1 MFLGPKPTPLGL
13 GPFFLLKPN
22 PPPWNLSPLVETQT
36 VTWKPCSS
44 CKKPIGL
51 NALYWTC
58 NVSTCNR
65 KRTGLVFCS
74 VECWDAHVPL
84 YNHRE
89 SWALENRSPKVL
101 AADEQASSGT
111 TERPSTGSTP
121 RPQKVVSEREKFIL
135 GLNEDLDNE
144 TEEERDHTMSENTE
158 KEVLIV
164 ASKLKN
170 YIRNKSGMNTSA
182 AVVDV
187 LSDKIRELCDQAVE
201 AAKRDGRKT
210 VMDRDFG

>member
-1 MFLGPKPTPLGL
+1 MDT
-13 GPFFLLKPN
+13 
-22 PPPWNLSPLVETQT
+22 TQI
-36 VTWKPCSS
+36 VWKLCSS
-44 CKKPIGL
+44 CKKPIHL
-51 NALYWTC
+51 KSVYWTC

-89 SWALENRSPKVL
+89 SWALENRAPKELTADDAPSTSESPREK
-101 AADEQASSGT
+101 AASSGT
-111 TERPSTGSTP
+111 SR
-121 RPQKVVSEREKFIL
+121 KVVSDRERFIAGL
-135 GLNEDLDNE
+135 GSEE
-144 TEEERDHTMSENTE
+144 QESEEERDYTMTEGNAE

-170 YIRNKSGMNTSA
+170 YIRAKSGMNTSA
-182 AVVDV
+182 AVIDV
-187 LSDKIRELCDQAVE
+187 LSDKVRDLCDQAVE

-210 VMDRDFG
+210 VMDRDFS

>member
-1 MFLGPKPTPLGL
+1 
-13 GPFFLLKPN
+13 
-22 PPPWNLSPLVETQT
+22 
-36 VTWKPCSS
+36 
-44 CKKPIGL
+44 L
-51 NALYWTC
+51 NSVYWTC

-89 SWALENRSPKVL
+89 SWAIETRSPKTKE
-101 AADEQASSGT
+101 ADEEGKSSVKPVSTDAGT
-111 TERPSTGSTP
+111 RSAKSL
-121 RPQKVVSEREKFIL
+121 SEREKFIL
-135 GLNEDLDNE
+135 GLDDPDGEVNERE
-144 TEEERDHTMSENTE
+144 EVMTEGNAE
-158 KEVLIV
+158 KEILVV

-170 YIRNKSGMNTSA
+170 YIRGKSGMNTSA
-182 AVVDV
+182 AVIDV
-187 LSDKIRELCDQAVE
+187 LSDKVRELCDQAVE

>member
-1 MFLGPKPTPLGL
+1 ME
-13 GPFFLLKPN
+13 N
-22 PPPWNLSPLVETQT
+22 HS
-36 VTWKPCSS
+36 VTWKLCSS

-51 NALYWTC
+51 NTVYWTC

-101 AADEQASSGT
+101 EKEEDDAPKTRTASAPLAKKSL
-111 TERPSTGSTP
+111 
-121 RPQKVVSEREKFIL
+121 SERAKFISGL
-135 GLNEDLDNE
+135 GEENELID
-144 TEEERDHTMSENTE
+144 EERETTMTDGNTE
-158 KEVLIV
+158 KEILIV

-170 YIRNKSGMNTSA
+170 YVRAKSGMNTSA

-187 LSDKIRELCDQAVE
+187 LSDKIRELCDRAIE
-201 AAKRDGRKT
+201 TAKQDGRKT